1 MTDQPPTPRYRYTLI
16 VEGNTHDEI
25 EHELLVCT
33 RGGYLLDSDYYQRD
47 EWHVVGG
54 HTDSTSVSPGPYPTL
69 PEMLRDWADTARN
82 ADTIL
87 KDIPMPQPRRDE
99 AVEAGARAILHGAT
113 IDGFYAQSD

>member
-54 HTDSTSVSPGPYPTL
+54 HTDSRMEHVAPDMT
-69 PEMLRDWADTARN
+69 PERYGAEL
-82 ADTIL
+82 
-87 KDIPMPQPRRDE
+87 E
-99 AVEAGARAILHGAT
+99 AWFAARAKLRKDHH
-113 IDGFYAQSD
+113 D